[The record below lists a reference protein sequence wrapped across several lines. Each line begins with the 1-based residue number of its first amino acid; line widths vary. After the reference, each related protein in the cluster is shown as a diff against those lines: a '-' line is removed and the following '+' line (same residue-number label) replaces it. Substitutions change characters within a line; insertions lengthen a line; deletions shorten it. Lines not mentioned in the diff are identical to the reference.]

1 MSKPKQNEVFYQ
13 VIMHHIHHYKE
24 VKKIFK
30 IDYDSQMVLVAV
42 FAQSLYETL
51 NPSLRKSV
59 NEGLEW
65 NEMFPVIKGLSKKNK
80 TYKTKLS
87 IFSVAQVLDMPK
99 ESVRRKVKELCKKKY
114 LDYSISE
121 GLSLGDTFETLA
133 RKIAPKDISALAK
146 VIKSVAANGGIDF
159 LLKSIR

>member
-1 MSKPKQNEVFYQ
+1 MSKPRQNEIIYQ
-13 VIMHHIHHYKE
+13 IIMHHINHYKE

-30 IDYDSQMVLVAV
+30 IDYDSHMILVTV
-42 FAQSLYETL
+42 YSHNLYETL

-65 NEMFPVIKGLSKKNK
+65 NEMFPVIKGLSKTNK

-99 ESVRRKVKELCKKKY
+99 ESVRRKVQELCKKKY

-121 GLSLGDTFETLA
+121 GLSLGDSFETLA

-159 LLKSIR
+159 LLKSVR